1 MLIVHSASFAS
12 MGESVSF
19 LRMLRRFVSFLAA
32 LEASADPSS
41 ARSMAL
47 VFTGWLTRQLLGV
60 LVLTYLGGMYTM
72 SAQD

>member
-1 MLIVHSASFAS
+1 MLIVLSASFAS

-41 ARSMAL
+41 ARDLWHWFLQA
-47 VFTGWLTRQLLGV
+47 G
-60 LVLTYLGGMYTM
+60 
-72 SAQD
+72 

>member
-19 LRMLRRFVSFLAA
+19 LAA

-41 ARSMAL
+41 ARDLWHWFLQA
-47 VFTGWLTRQLLGV
+47 G
-60 LVLTYLGGMYTM
+60 
-72 SAQD
+72 